1 MSRSQ
6 GAKVGRF
13 VGGVEVGCVV
23 EREMLVDEIRTEAGS
38 DESLFNRTF
47 LIEER
52 LAGSRSLAV
61 ADVAVDCF
69 GVVPE
74 GEGLEMDSSTRWNFR
89 FFDSTA

>member
-13 VGGVEVGCVV
+13 VGGVEVGSVV
-23 EREMLVDEIRTEAGS
+23 ERERLVDETRTEAGS

-52 LAGSRSLAV
+52 LAGSRS
-61 ADVAVDCF
+61 
-69 GVVPE
+69 
-74 GEGLEMDSSTRWNFR
+74 
-89 FFDSTA
+89 